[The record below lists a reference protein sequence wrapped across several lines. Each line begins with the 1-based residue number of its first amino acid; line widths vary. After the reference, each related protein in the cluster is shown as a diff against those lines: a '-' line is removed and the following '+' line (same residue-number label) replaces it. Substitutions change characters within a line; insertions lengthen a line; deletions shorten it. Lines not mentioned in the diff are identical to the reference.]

1 MPNVDDHYLGR
12 VEYLRHHT
20 LRIFASMLKLVHCNG
35 WNVWLIGLGL
45 ISYKRDI
52 LYLTLK
58 CRNDNRRQ
66 TQRQWTSR
74 QKILNFASSQTP
86 RQVYASTTPN
96 CCNCTPVSR
105 SSKPKVANYCW
116 TPMSNDC
123 EWAQWWCCPGA
134 RTISVHEPSVLLLE
148 WMFLATAGSRIQMR
162 LCVPPNLLF
171 GKIWISCFQ
180 IPCHSI
186 MRLVSRHPYLV
197 CPLNFSVCLVIVI
210 LLVFIQLE
218 IIDLMNIII
227 RPITS

>member
-1 MPNVDDHYLGR
+1 MDQPTKNIK
-12 VEYLRHHT
+12 LRLFT
-20 LRIFASMLKLVHCNG
+20 
-35 WNVWLIGLGL
+35 
-45 ISYKRDI
+45 D
-52 LYLTLK
+52 
-58 CRNDNRRQ
+58 
-66 TQRQWTSR
+66 
-74 QKILNFASSQTP
+74 SQTGV
-86 RQVYASTTPN
+86 RINYAY
-96 CCNCTPVSR
+96 CCNCTHVSR
-105 SSKPKVANYCW
+105 SSEPKVANYCW

-134 RTISVHEPSVLLLE
+134 RTISVHESSVLLLE

-180 IPCHSI
+180 IPCHS

-197 CPLNFSVCLVIVI
+197 CPLNFSVCIVIVI